1 MKHIK
6 SMALAA
12 SSAVAIMLGTGIAS
26 ANNVVTV
33 NTVQIFGTIDP
44 AKINDYTEYMA
55 GVNLYEALTTLDGSG
70 AIQPLLSESWS
81 TSADGL
87 TWTFKL
93 KKGATFQDGSLIE
106 AKDVV
111 WSVNRLL
118 AINEGPILFI

>member
-1 MKHIK
+1 MKNLK
-6 SMALAA
+6 LMALAA
-12 SSAVAIMLGTGIAS
+12 STAAALMLGAGVAS

-33 NTVQIFGTIDP
+33 NTVQIFGTVDP

-81 TSADGL
+81 TSSDGL

-93 KKGATFQDGSLIE
+93 KKEQPFRT
-106 AKDVV
+106 VH
-111 WSVNRLL
+111 RLKL
-118 AINEGPILFI
+118 KM